1 MTANYNNTPLSSTT
15 PSHLTM
21 KLPPP
26 LLIILLPQKM

>member
-15 PSHLTM
+15 PSHLTI
-21 KLPPP
+21 KLPP